1 MSENNE
7 IKKVSLADAIRKKLD
22 QKKQQSASGQSNTF
36 QAGSAKQLK
45 NQNNT
50 KPTTLRRRAGSS

>member
-1 MSENNE
+1 MSENKE
-7 IKKVSLADAIRKKLD
+7 LKKVSLADAIRRKLD
-22 QKKQQSASGQSNTF
+22 QKKQQSASGQTNTF

-50 KPTTLRRRAGSS
+50 KPTTQRRRAGSS